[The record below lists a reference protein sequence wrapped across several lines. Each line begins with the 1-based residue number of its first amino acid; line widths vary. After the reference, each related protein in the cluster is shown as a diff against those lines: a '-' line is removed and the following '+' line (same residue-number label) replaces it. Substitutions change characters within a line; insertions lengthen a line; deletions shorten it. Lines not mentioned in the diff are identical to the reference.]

1 MITKLIRLIT
11 KFLGLYIDDELSWR
25 KHIDQISTKVSKMTG
40 IMAKARHVLS
50 IQTLQTI
57 YNTMVYPYL
66 TYCSIIW
73 TSTYPTRL
81 KPILTIQKKLV
92 RIMTFSKYQDKSKP
106 LFQSL
111 KILDIHELNMYLIAL
126 FMYSYLSNIL
136 PKYFNDYFT
145 LNKNIHIYV
154 IRSASNIYILIT
166 KGQIM
171 GNFH

>member
-1 MITKLIRLIT
+1 
-11 KFLGLYIDDELSWR
+11 
-25 KHIDQISTKVSKMTG
+25 MTG
-40 IMAKARHVLS
+40 IMAKARHILF
-50 IQTLQTI
+50 IQTLKTV

-111 KILDIHELNMYLIAL
+111 KILDIHELNMYLISL
-126 FMYSYLSNIL
+126 CMYLYLNNIL

-145 LNKNIHIYV
+145 LNKDIHSHDT
-154 IRSASNIYILIT
+154 RSASNIFIDYKRTNYGKFSLKYRGAQIWNNLPIELKSLIT
-166 KGQIM
+166 K
-171 GNFH
+171 FCFF